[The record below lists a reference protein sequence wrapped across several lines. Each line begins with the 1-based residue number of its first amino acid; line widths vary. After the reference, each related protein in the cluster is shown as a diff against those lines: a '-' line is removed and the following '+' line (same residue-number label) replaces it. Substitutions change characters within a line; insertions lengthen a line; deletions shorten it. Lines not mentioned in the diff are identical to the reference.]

1 MADRSNRRPVR
12 KVVAGVSVAAI
23 AAVTLLVSTT
33 AALSTFADGE
43 HSKFQIQSA
52 QWTRAQPRVEPEQP
66 TVTPGETWDIHSADP
81 VEEETPRPHHNQ
93 VEESPAASP
102 SASGDP
108 AEEPGA
114 QPTPTVESSG
124 ESVS

>member
-43 HSKFQIQSA
+43 HSKFEIQSA
-52 QWTRAQPRVEPEQP
+52 PWTRAQPRVEPEPQP
-66 TVTPGETWDIHSADP
+66 TVTPSETWDVHSADP
-81 VEEETPRPHHNQ
+81 TASVEPSIIESVTPQSTPTESPSPDPT
-93 VEESPAASP
+93 EESSLT
-102 SASGDP
+102 
-108 AEEPGA
+108 
-114 QPTPTVESSG
+114 PTPTATSYG